1 LFCRGI
7 WKQDIRYATNIPQQS
22 LDKIL
27 KLLEQRLLIKTV
39 RSIGSKTKKLYMLY
53 DIMPAKEITGGPWYT
68 DQEFDHEFVAALSS
82 FILQFIQSQKMVDA
96 PTINIRVKKSG
107 ISTVELTLDELELVL
122 QTLIYDGKIEE
133 VRIYIAIIQV
143 TYSSIPLY
151 IDRYRVL
158 F

>member
-1 LFCRGI
+1 
-7 WKQDIRYATNIPQQS
+7 
-22 LDKIL
+22 
-27 KLLEQRLLIKTV
+27 
-39 RSIGSKTKKLYMLY
+39 
-53 DIMPAKEITGGPWYT
+53 MPAKEITGGPWYT